1 MYRGETLRREKTLR
15 KVQLTGGATLIVSLP
30 KAWAKSIGLSAGDY
44 VAVLPQP
51 DGSLI
56 ILPES
61 MFKEAPQEAT
71 IVVDGTMEPETV
83 VRYFIAYYLAGYN
96 LVKIKFEPEALSH
109 KRAIKK
115 VIKSKLVGAEL
126 IEESTLDMAIQFLVD
141 HTQLPALR
149 ALMRMSSISKSMIRD
164 SIEALVILNRSL
176 AEEVIAR
183 DDEVDKFYLF
193 LVRQLKMAVKNSSIL
208 SEVGFKTTRD
218 CLGYRIIAKSVER
231 IADHAQKIAS
241 MALKLEEKPK
251 PRALRMII
259 SIGEESVKAFEDAM
273 KSVFELDMNLADE
286 VIRRVMRLRKLEAEA
301 IEMVLSEQVSIR
313 DASNL
318 RLALDSLFRI
328 AEYAADISEIVINMA
343 IKSPRE
349 AALTK
354 KKVKIKANKLPNNL
368 ELV

>member
-1 MYRGETLRREKTLR
+1 MLRREKTLR

-44 VAVLPQP
+44 VVMLPQP
-51 DGSLI
+51 DGSLT

-61 MFKEAPQEAT
+61 MFKKLSEEAA
-71 IVVDGTMEPETV
+71 IVVDDTMEPETA
-83 VRYFIAYYLAGYN
+83 VRYFIAHYLAGYD
-96 LVKIKFEPEALSH
+96 LVKLKFKSGALSH
-109 KRAIKK
+109 KRAIKE
-115 VIKSKLVGAEL
+115 VIKNKLIGAEL
-126 IEESTLDMAIQFLVD
+126 IEESTLDMTIQFLVD

-149 ALMRMSSISKSMIRD
+149 ALMRMSSISKSMIKD
-164 SIEALVILNRSL
+164 SIEALMTLNRSL

-193 LVRQLKMAVKNSSIL
+193 LVRQLKMAVRDSSIL
-208 SEVGFKTTRD
+208 SEVGFKTVRD

-241 MALKLEEKPK
+241 ITLILEEKLKPK
-251 PRALRMII
+251 ALKMMRN
-259 SIGEESVKAFEDAM
+259 IGEASVKVFEDAM
-273 KSVFELDMNLADE
+273 KSVFELNMNSADE
-286 VIRRVMRLRKLEAEA
+286 VIRRVVQLRKLEAEA
-301 IEMVLSEQVSIR
+301 IEIVLSEQVSIK

-318 RLALDSLFRI
+318 RLALESIFRI

-349 AALTK
+349 AALIK
-354 KKVKIKANKLPNNL
+354 KRA
-368 ELV
+368 ED